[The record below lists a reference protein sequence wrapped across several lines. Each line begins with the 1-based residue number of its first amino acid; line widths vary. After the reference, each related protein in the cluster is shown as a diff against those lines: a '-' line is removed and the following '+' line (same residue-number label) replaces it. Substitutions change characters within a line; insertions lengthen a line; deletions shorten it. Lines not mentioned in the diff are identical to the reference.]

1 MSAYHFDPHAHRGVG
16 NVSEVPRYQVVD
28 TIGNGDGD
36 MDRVVRSLSWN
47 RTSIDQRIR
56 ETLCI

>member
-1 MSAYHFDPHAHRGVG
+1 MENEFRSTNKFGVH
-16 NVSEVPRYQVVD
+16 P
-28 TIGNGDGD
+28 GD

-56 ETLCI
+56 ETPCI